1 MIQSVLKSMKI
12 IELLGS
18 NPAREFS
25 VSEISS
31 ALNLDKG
38 TCTNIIKTLASG
50 GFAQQDGPRKGYKLG
65 YEMYKLT
72 TGSVD
77 NDELT
82 KIAREDIDQLGLRF
96 NETAMLSVIRNDKRI
111 SLYST
116 EPDRNLVVRTSSD
129 KSVYAA
135 NTGRVILANYTP
147 AHQEKFIIRM
157 GLPSGTEWPEVSDSS
172 NPSGTLQNALMQIK
186 RDGYAIQI
194 DANGII
200 GFAAPLFKK
209 GHVTGSI
216 GMYLP
221 VGRMESKEEMLEAVI
236 ATAERICR
244 KIDSY
249 KF

>member
-1 MIQSVLKSMKI
+1 MIQSVLKAMKM

-25 VSEISS
+25 VSEIS
-31 ALNLDKG
+31 ACLNLDKG
-38 TCTNIIKTLASG
+38 TCTNILKTLASG
-50 GFAQQDGPRKGYKLG
+50 GFVQQDGPRKGYKLG
-65 YEMYKLT
+65 YGMYKLT

-82 KIAREDIDQLGLRF
+82 KIAREDIELLGRKF

-135 NTGRVILANYTP
+135 NTGRVILANYAP
-147 AHQEKFIIRM
+147 LHQEKFIIRM
-157 GLPSGTEWPEVSDSS
+157 GLPSEAEWPEVFNDS
-172 NPSGTLQNALMQIK
+172 NPSGALQNALMQIK

-194 DANGII
+194 DSNGII
-200 GFAAPLFKK
+200 GMAAPLFKK
-209 GHVTGSI
+209 GHVAGSI
-216 GMYLP
+216 GIYLP
-221 VGRMESKEEMLEAVI
+221 IGRMENKTEMLEAVI
-236 ATAERICR
+236 ATAGKINR

-249 KF
+249 RF

>member
-1 MIQSVLKSMKI
+1 MIQVITRAMKI
-12 IELLGS
+12 IEILGT
-18 NPAREFS
+18 NPSREFS
-25 VSEISS
+25 VAEISGT
-31 ALNLDKG
+31 LHLDKG
-38 TCTNIIKTLASG
+38 TCTNILKTLANG
-50 GFAQQDGPRKGYKLG
+50 GFVQQDGPRKGYKLG

-82 KIAREDIDQLGLRF
+82 KIAREDIEMLGRKF
-96 NETAMLSVIRNDKRI
+96 NETALLSVIRNDKRI

-116 EPDRNLVVRTSSD
+116 EPDRGLVVRTTNG

-157 GLPSGTEWPEVSDSS
+157 GLPSEEEWPEIYRDP
-172 NPSGTLQNALMQIK
+172 NPSGALQNALMQIR

-200 GFAAPLFKK
+200 GLAAPLFKK
-209 GHVTGSI
+209 EHVTGSVGI
-216 GMYLP
+216 YLP
-221 VGRMESKEEMLEAVI
+221 VSRMGNKAEMLEAVL
-236 ATAERICR
+236 ATARNITA
-244 KIDSY
+244 KIEKY
-249 KF
+249 